1 MRVVVETIAWLAC
14 VVYSTIPAFWL
25 VVHPKADYWR
35 SRRRNPFRI
44 LLPAWLA
51 MWVTMAAITWPWHH
65 IRFYET
71 WKAWVPAGILFLL
84 GVFIYIR
91 GMRGFSGRQLGGLPE
106 VVAGHR
112 QQRLSTSGIRDRV
125 RHPVYLGHL
134 CEMVAWSIGS
144 GLVVNYGLT
153 AFAMVTGAVMIR
165 IEDQELERRFGEEF
179 RVYRERVPS
188 ILPSMRSKR

>member
-1 MRVVVETIAWLAC
+1 
-14 VVYSTIPAFWL
+14 
-25 VVHPKADYWR
+25 
-35 SRRRNPFRI
+35 
-44 LLPAWLA
+44 

-112 QQRLSTSGIRDRV
+112 RQRLSTSGIRDRV

-165 IEDQELERRFGEEF
+165 IEDQELERRFGDEF

>member
-1 MRVVVETIAWLAC
+1 VRVVVETIAWLAC

-51 MWVTMAAITWPWHH
+51 MWMTMAAITWPWHH
-65 IRFYET
+65 SRFYQTSE
-71 WKAWVPAGILFLL
+71 AWVPAGILFIL
-84 GVFIYIR
+84 GVFIYVR
-91 GMRGFSGRQLGGLPE
+91 AMRGFSGRQLGGLPE

-112 QQRLSTSGIRDRV
+112 QRLNTSGIRDRV

-134 CEMVAWSIGS
+134 CEMLAWSIGS

-153 AFAMVTGAVMIR
+153 AFAIVTGAVMIR
-165 IEDQELERRFGEEF
+165 VEDQELERRFGEEF

-188 ILPSMRSKR
+188 IMPRVRSKW